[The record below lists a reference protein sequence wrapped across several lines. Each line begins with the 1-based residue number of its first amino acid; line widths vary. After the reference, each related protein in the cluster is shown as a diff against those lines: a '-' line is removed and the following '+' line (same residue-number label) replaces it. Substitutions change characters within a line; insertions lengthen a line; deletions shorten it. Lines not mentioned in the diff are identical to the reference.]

1 MKPNVLLIT
10 LDQFRGDCLSS
21 AGHKIVRTPNLD
33 ELARNGVRLAN
44 HFSQAAP
51 CSPGRA
57 SLYTG
62 TYQMNHRVVANGT
75 PLDDRFDNVARMAL
89 RAGYEPTIFG
99 YTDQGVDPRTTQSG
113 DDPRLSTYQGVLP
126 GFNRVL
132 NLSEPYPP
140 WIDHLKQHGFDFG
153 DDYNNALRTEPDRH
167 EDLSISTFLTDEF
180 FKWLDHQEP
189 SKPWFTHLSYL
200 RPHPPYAA
208 AGKWS
213 KQYSPDEVDLP
224 ITASDTRHPLHEA
237 AMNLEGTAAP
247 KTEAGLREMRAQ
259 YYGMIGEVDHHVG
272 RVCEK
277 LRERGEWQNTIVI
290 ITADHGEQLGDH
302 GLKEKLGFFD
312 ASYRIIGIVRD
323 PNNPHT
329 HGTTIE
335 EFTENVDIMPTIAEA
350 IGVPVPLQCDGAPL
364 TDFLRGITP
373 TRWRNGATYEY
384 DWRHIYIDDSEQ
396 GAANN
401 WPRDRR
407 LERQHLTVRRT
418 KDAAYV
424 QFGDGSWLAFD
435 LALDP
440 TWRTTFD
447 DPKRVLPLAQEML
460 LWRSHHTERTLSGM
474 LLHDGGVGRWPAGVA
489 WRDKN

>member
-1 MKPNVLLIT
+1 VKPNVLLVT

-21 AGHKIVRTPNLD
+21 AGHNVVRTPNLD

-75 PLDDRFDNVARMAL
+75 PLDDRFDNIARMAL

-113 DDPRLSTYQGVLP
+113 DDKRLSTYQEVLP

-140 WIDHLKQHGFDFG
+140 WLEHLKRNGYDLKG
-153 DDYNNALRTEPDRH
+153 DYNKALLTEPDRH
-167 EDLSISTFLTDEF
+167 EDLSITTFLTDEF
-180 FKWLDHQEP
+180 FKWLDGQDTN
-189 SKPWFTHLSYL
+189 KPWFTHLSYL

-213 KQYSPDEVDLP
+213 TQYSPDEVDLP
-224 ITASDTRHPLHEA
+224 IAASETRHPFHEA
-237 AMNLEGTAAP
+237 ALNLESTAAP
-247 KTEAGLREMRAQ
+247 KTESGLRKMRAQ
-259 YYGMIGEVDHHVG
+259 YYGMIGEVDHHMG
-272 RVCEK
+272 RVFAK
-277 LRERGEWQNTIVI
+277 LRERGDWQNTLII
-290 ITADHGEQLGDH
+290 ITADHGDQLGDH

-312 ASYRIIGIVRD
+312 ASYHIIGIIRD
-323 PNNPHT
+323 PSCPQT
-329 HGTTIE
+329 HGQTVT

-350 IGVPVPLQCDGAPL
+350 IGAPVPLQCDGLPL
-364 TDFLRGITP
+364 TDFLQGTSQAS
-373 TRWRNGATYEY
+373 WRSGATYEY
-384 DWRHIYIDDSEQ
+384 DWRHIYIDNSEQ
-396 GAANN
+396 GAAKN

-418 KDAAYV
+418 RDAAFV

-440 TWRTTFD
+440 TWRTTFE
-447 DPKRVLPLAQEML
+447 DPNRVLPLAQEML
-460 LWRSHHTERTLSGM
+460 LWRSQHTERTLSGM
-474 LLHDGGVGRWPAGVA
+474 LLENGGIGRWPEGVA
-489 WRDKN
+489 WRNKK